1 MIYLTN
7 DTLDQAVYFE
17 LLGSSTLR
25 NVSGGERRY
34 RGVLG
39 NGTSEVPVT
48 VRQRRD
54 CVEMDFGRGNIFSF
68 VEERVIRKMLAEAVR
83 EMTTH

>member
-17 LLGSSTLR
+17 LLESSTPR
-25 NVSGGERRY
+25 KDSGGERRY
-34 RGVLG
+34 HGVLG

-54 CVEMDFGRGNIFSF
+54 CVEMDFGRGTIFSF
-68 VEERVIRKMLAEAVR
+68 VEERVIRRMLAEAVR
-83 EMTTH
+83 EIAIH

>member
-17 LLGSSTLR
+17 LMKSDTFR
-25 NVSGGERRY
+25 KVPGGERRY
-34 RGVLG
+34 HGVLG

-54 CVEMDFGRGNIFSF
+54 SVEMDFGRGNIFSF
-68 VEERVIRKMLAEAVR
+68 VEERVIRKMLADAVR
-83 EMTTH
+83 EMAVH